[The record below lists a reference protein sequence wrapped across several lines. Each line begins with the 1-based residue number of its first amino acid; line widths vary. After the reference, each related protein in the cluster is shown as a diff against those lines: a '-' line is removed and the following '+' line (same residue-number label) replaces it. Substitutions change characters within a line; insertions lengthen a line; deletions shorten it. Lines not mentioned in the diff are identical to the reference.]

1 MKKGWGSQTAN
12 KKMRSTLIERTEG
25 FVGPFYD
32 PNNPQMVKIGSY
44 QTTVFDEDDTGPFE
58 LSPEKRES
66 RKYDTTVYI
75 PFKNQRARDKSKK
88 ELVP

>member
-44 QTTVFDEDDTGPFE
+44 QTTVFDEDDTGP
-58 LSPEKRES
+58 LSTSHS
-66 RKYDTTVYI
+66 RI
-75 PFKNQRARDKSKK
+75 S
-88 ELVP
+88 ELVINPRRSWSPS